1 MGQIDRSRRRRGC
14 AGALRHKICTASL
27 DNAPLIDG
35 FVSEV
40 ELDDGTR
47 VARKHFDPDPAI
59 IAALGLDT
67 LKARFKREVK
77 IQGQL
82 SRDFFIPVL
91 SSDLDSHP
99 PSFTMPLAAKN
110 YTEQIMEDHRS
121 GHPSVGPLADIL
133 NGLEELHRLDYRHRD
148 LKPQN
153 ILFYNG
159 MWRLAD
165 FGLAL
170 PPADATTTLTR
181 THEIFGTEQYMSPEQ
196 ATAFHTVL
204 PATDIYAFGCILH
217 DLVGV
222 SPRLYFP
229 RLTSLSCRQGK
240 QPLGDGP
247 NFLLGDPGA

>member
-1 MGQIDRSRRRRGC
+1 
-14 AGALRHKICTASL
+14 
-27 DNAPLIDG
+27 
-35 FVSEV
+35 
-40 ELDDGTR
+40 
-47 VARKHFDPDPAI
+47 
-59 IAALGLDT
+59 
-67 LKARFKREVK
+67 
-77 IQGQL
+77 
-82 SRDFFIPVL
+82 
-91 SSDLDSHP
+91 
-99 PSFTMPLAAKN
+99 
-110 YTEQIMEDHRS
+110 MEDHRS

-181 THEIFGTEQYMSPEQ
+181 THEIFGTEKYMSPEQ

-222 SPRLYFP
+222 SPSLYFP

-247 NFLLGDPGA
+247 NFLLGDPGRTTRESPRPTIHAPSPTLVCVAWATVRIVPWRCSAVHQVVLLPTPCPTSVS